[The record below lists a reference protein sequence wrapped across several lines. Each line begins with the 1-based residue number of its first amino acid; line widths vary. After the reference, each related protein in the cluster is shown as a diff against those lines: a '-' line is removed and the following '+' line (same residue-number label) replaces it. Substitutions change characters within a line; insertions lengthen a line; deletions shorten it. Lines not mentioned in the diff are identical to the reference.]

1 MLQSHVSNKA
11 ELTITD
17 FKQGT
22 KPDQTNVSRLMTI
35 RNVSEAKA
43 ELSALL
49 VMVENGEEVMIA
61 RAGKPV
67 ARLTKIEGAT
77 EPRKLGALM
86 GQIWISPE
94 FDETDFELEKSFY
107 EGSIEPTS

>member
-1 MLQSHVSNKA
+1 
-11 ELTITD
+11 
-17 FKQGT
+17 
-22 KPDQTNVSRLMTI
+22 MTI

-67 ARLTKIEGAT
+67 AKLTRIDSPT
-77 EPRKLGALM
+77 EPRKLGALA
-86 GQIWISPE
+86 GQIWISAD
-94 FDETDFELEKSFY
+94 FDEPDGELQRTFC
-107 EGSIEPTS
+107 EGSIEPTT